1 MSKQSENSNSQTE
14 HSADI
19 NCPDCN
25 DTGFIIEKKEQTQP
39 NGEVVLKDLGRQCH
53 CVRKKALK
61 NAFKNALIPDEFK
74 NARFDNYEINTDAQ
88 QTLFDAI
95 KEYLKDFP
103 NIIEDESERNSLGF
117 IAAFG
122 ETRIRSLQG
131 EAKYQAKEDHN
142 NFGLGK
148 THLQMAAAKW
158 ILNRI
163 RVRDDIEMNAE
174 TNKRF
179 NLDLN
184 TKSKFDRG
192 CQVLC
197 VSDITFMDDLTSAKM
212 AGDGGETFKN
222 LLHNAINV
230 DVLIWD
236 DLGKAK
242 YSESKEGLYYQI
254 INERYLHKRPI
265 IFSSNEDKGT
275 LSEKIGYAAS
285 SRLLGMCGDRLYA
298 VEGED
303 YRLRRGA

>member
-14 HSADI
+14 HSEDTKCTA
-19 NCPDCN
+19 CN
-25 DTGFIIEKKEQTQP
+25 DTGLIIEKKEQKQP
-39 NGEVVLKDLGRQCH
+39 NGKVVLKDLGRPCH
-53 CVRKKALK
+53 CVQKRALK
-61 NAFKNALIPDEFK
+61 KAFKNSLIPDEFK
-74 NARFDNYEINTDAQ
+74 NARFDNYETNSDAQ
-88 QTLFDAI
+88 ETLFNAI

-103 NIIEDESERNSLGF
+103 EIIKGESEQNSLGF

-131 EAKYQAKEDHN
+131 EAKYQAKADHN

-163 RVRDDIEMNAE
+163 RVRDDIEMNVKSNAD
-174 TNKRF
+174 F
-179 NLDLN
+179 LD

-212 AGDGGETFKN
+212 AGDGGGTFKN

-230 DVLIWD
+230 DVLVWD

-303 YRLRRGA
+303 YRMRGGVQL